1 MPVVAPEELI
11 TVEVEQLLCVPLQ
24 RDEYVVKDL
33 IPKGLTLFCGGQK
46 VGKSWM
52 MLDLCERTLVN
63 VYFLDIVAVDIYVG
77 YSLGRKIINF

>member
-1 MPVVAPEELI
+1 
-11 TVEVEQLLCVPLQ
+11 
-24 RDEYVVKDL
+24 
-33 IPKGLTLFCGGQK
+33 
-46 VGKSWM
+46 M